1 MIESKKSLT
10 DFPNSL
16 NMYTSNFYQKAFEP
30 KVYLEEVKLLA
41 SVHGLF
47 EIYPSSNSFIEE
59 FVYHELITFDTRKI
73 NLDDILKTIV
83 EILSE
88 WKAVIGTSKKAAPTD
103 LIKFDD
109 YTNDVLFVLGGL
121 TNRIFSSTTK
131 EYANYF
137 LNAINEIWLNKLMLD
152 FSKLERLSSNEI
164 NYALMV
170 LNERIITQKGNL
182 THLSNLLY
190 LLIKRLEFIKESNP
204 QGIQQ
209 TKIILPKKHEELPLF
224 ESFLTNISFQ
234 TMIACFIEHQ
244 ICSQDGKFITK
255 VGGRNPFPSPIMIT
269 FLPEILAG
277 LSFFNSEAWES
288 LNLKE
293 KIEILSKTFG
303 VRSNPSFFSN
313 AASKNNRPTDEK
325 IIRFQQLITTSLSK
339 ITKK

>member
-1 MIESKKSLT
+1 MIESKKSPTAFL
-10 DFPNSL
+10 NSL
-16 NMYTSNFYQKAFEP
+16 NMYQSNFYQKAFEP
-30 KVYLEEVKLLA
+30 NVYLEEVKLLA

-47 EIYPSSNSFIEE
+47 EIYPFSNSFIEE
-59 FVYHELITFDTRKI
+59 FVCHELITFDTRKI

-83 EILSE
+83 ELLSE
-88 WKAVIGTSKKAAPTD
+88 WKVVINTFRKAIPTD
-103 LIKFDD
+103 LIKFVD

-182 THLSNLLY
+182 THLSNLQC

-209 TKIILPKKHEELPLF
+209 TKIILSKKHEELPLF

-303 VRSNPSFFSN
+303 VKSNPSFFSN

-325 IIRFQQLITTSLSK
+325 IIRFQQLITASLSK
-339 ITKK
+339 ITTK

>member
-1 MIESKKSLT
+1 
-10 DFPNSL
+10 
-16 NMYTSNFYQKAFEP
+16 MYQSNFYQKAFEP
-30 KVYLEEVKLLA
+30 NVYLEEVKLLA

-47 EIYPSSNSFIEE
+47 EIYPFSNSFIEE
-59 FVYHELITFDTRKI
+59 FVCHELITFDTRKI

-83 EILSE
+83 ELLSE
-88 WKAVIGTSKKAAPTD
+88 WKVVINTFRKAIPTD
-103 LIKFDD
+103 LIKFVD

-182 THLSNLLY
+182 THLSNLQC

-209 TKIILPKKHEELPLF
+209 TKIILSKKHEELPLF

-303 VRSNPSFFSN
+303 VKSNPSFFSN

-325 IIRFQQLITTSLSK
+325 IIRFQQLITASLSK
-339 ITKK
+339 ITTK